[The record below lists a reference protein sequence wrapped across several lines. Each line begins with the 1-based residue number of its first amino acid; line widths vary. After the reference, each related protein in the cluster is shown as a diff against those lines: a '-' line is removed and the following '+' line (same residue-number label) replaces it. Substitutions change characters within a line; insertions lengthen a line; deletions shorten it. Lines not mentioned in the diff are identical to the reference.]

1 MCINGFFLLIQAGAA
16 AQRFSITDIG
26 FILRGADD
34 EPFTA
39 RTVIAFNMIRRK
51 RGLAKPQG
59 ILLGTVRQKADFV
72 LSLAP
77 NRMSAVQIAVQHF
90 CLTKRALH
98 FSFPFRNSSGQLQK
112 ISAISMPRPPPII
125 T

>member
-16 AQRFSITDIG
+16 AQRFSIADIG

-39 RTVIAFNMIRRK
+39 WTVIAFYMIRRK

-59 ILLGTVRQKADFV
+59 ILFGTVRQKADLV

-77 NRMSAVQIAVQHF
+77 NHISTVQIAVQHF
-90 CLTKRALH
+90 RLTKWALH
-98 FSFPFRNSSGQLQK
+98 FSFFFHNSSDHLQK
-112 ISAISMPRPPPII
+112 ISAMSMPRPPPII